1 MKIENTLRKD
11 IGFFIR
17 RARQEKSLSASQL
30 GDLIKIS
37 QQQISRYERGINI
50 INIEMLNKILI
61 ALDKSWSD
69 FFFNV
74 MAYHS
79 EEIEKLKNTDVL
91 IN

>member
-1 MKIENTLRKD
+1 MKIENTLRED

-17 RARQEKSLSASQL
+17 SSRQEKSLSASQL

-37 QQQISRYERGINI
+37 QQQISRYERGINT

-79 EEIEKLKNTDVL
+79 KEIERLKTKMY
-91 IN
+91 